1 MKIHTKSLLASFT
14 ILLSL
19 SGNAQNNV
27 GIGTNTPNPN
37 AILDMQS
44 TTQGVL
50 VPRLTTA
57 QRNAIAVPTEG
68 LLVYDIDVNC
78 FFFYESTAAVW
89 QNLCSGGGGGT
100 PGPQGPAG
108 PTGPAGATGPQGVA
122 GTNGATGSQGPAGP
136 AGATGSQGPA
146 GANGAAGVTGPQ
158 GPAGTTGQFANTV
171 YTTGQ
176 LVLNTGIT
184 TYTLVPGLAQTIT
197 VPANAK
203 VYISSD
209 GGFQNANAGV
219 NHGVADFAVFIDGTA
234 STLQRR
240 VPAAN
245 SASLGQIISQWSLSS
260 VFNLPAGSHTI
271 QLRAK
276 YAEGTAQLNIGSA
289 TADLIKGNLSIL
301 IIKE

>member
-1 MKIHTKSLLASFT
+1 MKTHTKALLASVT
-14 ILLSL
+14 ILLSYNT
-19 SGNAQNNV
+19 GNAQNNV

-57 QRNAIAVPTEG
+57 QRNAIAAPTEG
-68 LLVYDIDVNC
+68 LLVYDTDVNC
-78 FFFYESTAAVW
+78 FFFYESAAAVW
-89 QNLCSGGGGGT
+89 QNLCSGGGVGT
-100 PGPQGPAG
+100 PGPQGP
-108 PTGPAGATGPQGVA
+108 P
-122 GTNGATGSQGPAGP
+122 GPAGP
-136 AGATGSQGPA
+136 QGATGAQGPVGASGAAGAIGPQGPA
-146 GANGAAGVTGPQ
+146 GAAGPQ
-158 GPAGTTGQFANTV
+158 GPAGTTGQFAATV
-171 YTTGQ
+171 YTTSQ
-176 LVLNTGIT
+176 LQLTTGMT
-184 TYTLVPGLAQTIT
+184 AYTLVPGLTQTIT

-209 GGFQNANAGV
+209 GGFQNANTGV
-219 NHGVADFAVFIDGTA
+219 NHGVADFAVFIDGVA

-245 SASLGQIISQWSLSS
+245 SSSLGQIIAQWSLSS
-260 VFNLPAGSHTI
+260 VFNMTAGSHTI

>member
-1 MKIHTKSLLASFT
+1 MKTHTKALLASFT
-14 ILLSL
+14 IVLSL
-19 SGNAQNNV
+19 NGNAQNNV

-57 QRNAIAVPTEG
+57 QRNAITTPTEG
-68 LLVYDIDVNC
+68 LLVYDTDVNC
-78 FFFYESTAAVW
+78 FFFYESTAAAW
-89 QNLCSGGGGGT
+89 QNLCAGGGAGV
-100 PGPQGPAG
+100 PGPQGPA
-108 PTGPAGATGPQGVA
+108 GPAGATGPQGVA
-122 GTNGATGSQGPAGP
+122 GA
-136 AGATGSQGPA
+136 QGPA
-146 GANGAAGVTGPQ
+146 GANGTAGATGPQGPAGAAGAQ
-158 GPAGTTGQFANTV
+158 GPAGTTGQFAGTV
-171 YTTGQ
+171 YTTSQ
-176 LVLNTGIT
+176 LQLTTAST
-184 TYTLVPGLAQTIT
+184 TYTLVPGLTQTIT

-219 NHGVADFAVFIDGTA
+219 NHGVADFAIFVDGVA

-260 VFNLPAGSHTI
+260 VFNMTAGSHTI

-276 YAEGTAQLNIGSA
+276 YAEGTAPLNIGSA
-289 TADLIKGNLSIL
+289 AADLIKGNLSVL

>member
-1 MKIHTKSLLASFT
+1 MKKHTKVLLASIT
-14 ILLSL
+14 LLLSF
-19 SGNAQNNV
+19 SNNSFAQNNV

-57 QRNAIAVPTEG
+57 QRNAIAAPTEG
-68 LLVYDIDVNC
+68 LMVYDIDVNC

-89 QNLCSGGGGGT
+89 QNLCSGGGAGT

-108 PTGPAGATGPQGVA
+108 PTGATGPQG
-122 GTNGATGSQGPAGP
+122 ATGAPGP
-136 AGATGSQGPA
+136 AGATGAAGAAGPQGPA
-146 GANGAAGVTGPQ
+146 GAAGATGAQ
-158 GPAGTTGQFANTV
+158 GPAGTTGQFAATV
-171 YTTGQ
+171 YTTSQ
-176 LVLNTGIT
+176 LQLTTAMT
-184 TYTLVPGLAQTIT
+184 TYTLVPGLTQTIT
-197 VPANAK
+197 VPTNAK

-209 GGFQNANAGV
+209 GGFQNANTGV
-219 NHGVADFAVFIDGTA
+219 NHGVADFAIFIDGTA

-245 SASLGQIISQWSLSS
+245 SASLGQIIAQWSLSS
-260 VFNLPAGSHTI
+260 VFNMTAGSHTI

>member
-1 MKIHTKSLLASFT
+1 MKKHTKALLASIT
-14 ILLSL
+14 VLLSF
-19 SGNAQNNV
+19 SNNGNAQNNV

-57 QRNAIAVPTEG
+57 QRNAIAAPTEG
-68 LLVYDIDVNC
+68 LMVYDIDVNC

-89 QNLCSGGGGGT
+89 QNLCSGGGAGT

-108 PTGPAGATGPQGVA
+108 PTGATGPQGATGAQGPAGATGAA
-122 GTNGATGSQGPAGP
+122 GAIGPQGPAGP
-136 AGATGSQGPA
+136 AGAA
-146 GANGAAGVTGPQ
+146 GAAGAQ
-158 GPAGTTGQFANTV
+158 GPAGTTGQFAATV
-171 YTTGQ
+171 YTTSQ
-176 LVLNTGIT
+176 LQLTTAMT
-184 TYTLVPGLAQTIT
+184 TYTLVPGLTQTIT

-209 GGFQNANAGV
+209 GGFQNANTGV
-219 NHGVADFAVFIDGTA
+219 VHGVADFAIFIDGTA

-245 SASLGQIISQWSLSS
+245 SASLGQIIAQWSLSS
-260 VFNLPAGSHTI
+260 AFNMTAGSHTI

>member
-1 MKIHTKSLLASFT
+1 MKKHTKVLLASVT
-14 ILLSL
+14 ILLSFGK
-19 SGNAQNNV
+19 GNAQNNV

-57 QRNAIAVPTEG
+57 QRNAIAAPTEG
-68 LLVYDIDVNC
+68 LMVYDIDVNC

-89 QNLCSGGGGGT
+89 QNLCSGGGAGT
-100 PGPQGPAG
+100 PGPQGP
-108 PTGPAGATGPQGVA
+108 
-122 GTNGATGSQGPAGP
+122 QGPAGP
-136 AGATGSQGPA
+136 AGA
-146 GANGAAGVTGPQ
+146 TGPQ
-158 GPAGTTGQFANTV
+158 GPAGTTGQFAATV
-171 YTTGQ
+171 YTTSQ
-176 LVLNTGIT
+176 LQLTTAMT
-184 TYTLVPGLAQTIT
+184 TYTLVPGLTQTIT

-209 GGFQNANAGV
+209 GGFQNANTGV
-219 NHGVADFAVFIDGTA
+219 NHGVADFAIFIDGTA

-245 SASLGQIISQWSLSS
+245 SASLGQIIAQWSLSS
-260 VFNLPAGSHTI
+260 VFNMTAGSHTI

-289 TADLIKGNLSIL
+289 SADLIKGNLSIL

>member
-1 MKIHTKSLLASFT
+1 MKTHTKALLASFT
-14 ILLSL
+14 ILFNL

-57 QRNAIAVPTEG
+57 QRIAITTPTEG
-68 LLVYDIDVNC
+68 LLVYDTDVNC
-78 FFFYESTAAVW
+78 FFFYESTAAAW
-89 QNLCSGGGGGT
+89 QNLCAGGGAGT

-108 PTGPAGATGPQGVA
+108 PAGATGPQGA
-122 GTNGATGSQGPAGP
+122 
-136 AGATGSQGPA
+136 AGAQGPA
-146 GANGAAGVTGPQ
+146 GANGTAGATGPQGAQ
-158 GPAGTTGQFANTV
+158 GPAGTTGQFAGTV
-171 YTTGQ
+171 YTTSQ
-176 LVLNTGIT
+176 LQLTTAST
-184 TYTLVPGLAQTIT
+184 TYTLVPGLTQTIT

-219 NHGVADFAVFIDGTA
+219 NHGVADFAIFVDGVA

-260 VFNLPAGSHTI
+260 VFNMTAGSHTI

-276 YAEGTAQLNIGSA
+276 YAEGTAPLNIGSA
-289 TADLIKGNLSIL
+289 AADLIKGNLSVL

>member
-1 MKIHTKSLLASFT
+1 MKTHTKALLASVT
-14 ILLSL
+14 ILLSFGK
-19 SGNAQNNV
+19 GNAQNNV

-57 QRNAIAVPTEG
+57 QRNAIAAPTEG
-68 LLVYDIDVNC
+68 LLIYDTDVNC

-89 QNLCSGGGGGT
+89 QNLCAGGGAGT

-108 PTGPAGATGPQGVA
+108 PAGA
-122 GTNGATGSQGPAGP
+122 AGP
-136 AGATGSQGPA
+136 QGPA
-146 GANGAAGVTGPQ
+146 GANGAAGATGPQGPAGPAGAAGSQGAAGAAGATGPQ
-158 GPAGTTGQFANTV
+158 GPAGTTGQFAGTV

-176 LVLNTGIT
+176 LVLT
-184 TYTLVPGLAQTIT
+184 TAVTAYTLVPGLTQTIT

-219 NHGVADFAVFIDGTA
+219 NHGVADFAVFIDGVA

-260 VFNLPAGSHTI
+260 VFNMTAGSHTI

>member
-1 MKIHTKSLLASFT
+1 MKKHTKVLLTSMT
-14 ILLSL
+14 VLLSF
-19 SGNAQNNV
+19 SNNGNAQNNV

-57 QRNAIAVPTEG
+57 QRNAIAAPTEG
-68 LLVYDIDVNC
+68 LMVYDIDVNC

-89 QNLCSGGGGGT
+89 QNLCSGGGAGT

-108 PTGPAGATGPQGVA
+108 PAGATGPQGA
-122 GTNGATGSQGPAGP
+122 TGAQGPIGATGA
-136 AGATGSQGPA
+136 AGATGPQGPA
-146 GANGAAGVTGPQ
+146 GAAGAQ
-158 GPAGTTGQFANTV
+158 GPAGTTGQFAATV
-171 YTTGQ
+171 YTTSQ
-176 LVLNTGIT
+176 LQLTTAMT
-184 TYTLVPGLAQTIT
+184 TYTLVPGLTQTIT

-209 GGFQNANAGV
+209 GGFQNANTGV
-219 NHGVADFAVFIDGTA
+219 NHGVADFAIFIDGTA

-245 SASLGQIISQWSLSS
+245 SASLGQIIAQWSLSS
-260 VFNLPAGSHTI
+260 VFNMTAGSHTI

-289 TADLIKGNLSIL
+289 SADLIKGNLSIL